1 MKYFLKVLFTPSCW
15 LQNYLYSSN
24 WDKLLNELMETHTFT
39 NVTEYTANL
48 GNVRVW
54 IENYPYAAFTPDR
67 SIKVRPS
74 RRTILKAYDK
84 LVNDVFVET
93 K

>member
-1 MKYFLKVLFTPSCW
+1 MKYFLKVVFTPSCW
-15 LQNYLYSSN
+15 LQIHPYSSI
-24 WDKLLNELMETHTFT
+24 WDKQLNKLMETHTFT
-39 NVTEYTANL
+39 NVTGFTANL

-67 SIKVRPS
+67 SMTVRPS
-74 RRTILKAYDK
+74 RRTILKAYEK
-84 LVNDVFVET
+84 LVNDVFVDT